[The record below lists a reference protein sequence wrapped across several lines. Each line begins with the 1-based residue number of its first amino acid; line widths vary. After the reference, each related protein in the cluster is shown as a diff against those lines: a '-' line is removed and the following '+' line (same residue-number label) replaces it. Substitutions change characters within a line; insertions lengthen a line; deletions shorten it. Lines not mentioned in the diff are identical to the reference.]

1 MRVILKILAAP
12 LVAVLA
18 IIIWIFAFLLSLSS
32 VVLASPDVTR
42 ICGVIAIFTISVT
55 NGIIVLAIAFLV
67 IPFVYLCWRRGCWAN
82 YSGCG
87 MPFRTEFMD
96 ENSWSY
102 GKM

>member
-1 MRVILKILAAP
+1 MRVLLKILATP

-32 VVLASPDVTR
+32 VVFGIAGTSLG

-67 IPFVYLCWRRGCWAN
+67 SPFGLPMLAAWLLGQLQRLRYAVQDRI
-82 YSGCG
+82 
-87 MPFRTEFMD
+87 
-96 ENSWSY
+96 Y
-102 GKM
+102 G